1 MKSAPIETA
10 PPDKLTLLAFFL
22 LVILGGSNAVA
33 VRFSNLE
40 LPPFWGAAFRF
51 SAAALIFW
59 LILLARRIPV
69 PQGRALLGASI
80 YGALGFGVSYA
91 LLYWALL
98 SATAT
103 LTMVMLALGPL
114 FTFFLAWAHGLEAF
128 RWRGLLGALVA
139 FGGILIAVGDQ
150 IGSSLPLLPLLAILA
165 AGAAI
170 AEASVLYKFYPKGDP
185 LAVNAVALSIGAL
198 MLLLLSLLVG
208 ENWSLPG
215 SSPTWIAFVYLV
227 LVGSVLLFYLY
238 LFVLE
243 HWTASATSYSFLLFP
258 VGTILIASWLT
269 DEVITLRFLLGGA
282 IVLLGVWVGAL
293 TQPRNAKP

>member
-69 PQGRALLGASI
+69 PQGRTLLGASI

-114 FTFFLAWAHGLEAF
+114 LTFFLAWAHGLEAF

-139 FGGILIAVGDQ
+139 FGGILLAVGDQ

-185 LAVNAVALSIGAL
+185 LTVNAVALSIGAL

-258 VGTILIASWLT
+258 VGTILIAAWLT

-293 TQPRNAKP
+293 TQPRNAQP

>member
-59 LILLARRIPV
+59 LILIGRRIPV

-114 FTFFLAWAHGLEAF
+114 LTFFLAWAHGLEAF

-165 AGAAI
+165 GGVAI

-258 VGTILIASWLT
+258 VGTILIAAWLT

-293 TQPRNAKP
+293 TQPRNAQP